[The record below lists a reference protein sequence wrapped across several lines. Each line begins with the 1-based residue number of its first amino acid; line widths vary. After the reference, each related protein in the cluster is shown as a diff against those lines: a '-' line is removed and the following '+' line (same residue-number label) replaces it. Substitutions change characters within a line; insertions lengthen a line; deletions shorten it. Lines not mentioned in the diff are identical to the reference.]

1 MATEIYLPKM
11 SDHMEEGIISRWL
24 VKEGETVTRGQVI
37 LEIETDKAVGE
48 IEAPSDGVLK
58 GVRAGDGATV
68 PVGETIAYVA
78 RPDESVPTLPPFG
91 AGKPDEVVES
101 AAASAP
107 ALAVQDPEAS
117 PSNNGPVLATP
128 VARKVAKALGIDI
141 SRVKGTGPGGRI
153 KEEDVHAYAAEIA
166 EKTQSTSASAPAPE
180 PQPIA
185 APSAPTTLPA
195 AAALPAGA
203 STLPLTQIQRITGQR
218 MLESIHQAPHFF
230 LQVNVN
236 MALAQRVVEKARQQV
251 EEETGARLSI
261 TALLVKAAS
270 LALKKYPRANSSF
283 QDDSLVCFPEVN
295 IGVAVGAEE
304 GLVVPVIK
312 QADRSSLADIAQ
324 ELNNFQVK
332 AKEMRFHPDELA
344 GGTFTISNLGMYGID
359 VFTAIINPPQS
370 SILAVGRIIQTP
382 TGLEDGSIA
391 LQPMMALTLSVDH
404 RCMDGLQGANFLTE
418 IKKRLEEP
426 YLML

>member
-11 SDHMEEGIISRWL
+11 SDHMEEGIIARWL
-24 VKEGETVTRGQVI
+24 VKEGETVTRGQVD

-68 PVGETIAYVA
+68 PVGETIAFVA

-91 AGKPDEVVES
+91 AGGPGKSLES
-101 AAASAP
+101 APVSDP
-107 ALAVQDPEAS
+107 ALTAQESEAS
-117 PSNNGPVLATP
+117 PSSNGPVPATP
-128 VARKVAKALGIDI
+128 VARRVAKELGVDI
-141 SRVKGTGPGGRI
+141 SRVKGTGPGGRV
-153 KEEDVHAYAAEIA
+153 KEEDVRAYA
-166 EKTQSTSASAPAPE
+166 EKTQSASAPAPQPKPTAVPPVQTQQPVPTP
-180 PQPIA
+180 PQA
-185 APSAPTTLPA
+185 VPSSPN
-195 AAALPAGA
+195 GH
-203 STLPLTQIQRITGQR
+203 STLPLTQIQQITGQR
-218 MLESIHQAPHFF
+218 MLESVHQAPHFY
-230 LQVNVN
+230 LQVSVN
-236 MALAQRVVEKARQQV
+236 MAAAQRVVEKARQQV

-261 TALLVKAAS
+261 TAVLLKAVS

-283 QDDSLVCFPEVN
+283 QEGSLFLHPEVN
-295 IGVAVGAEE
+295 IGVAVGAED

-312 QADRSSLADIAQ
+312 QADRKSLAEIAQ
-324 ELNNFQVK
+324 ELKNFQLK
-332 AKEMRFHPDELA
+332 ANEMRFTPDELS
-344 GGTFTISNLGMYGID
+344 GGTFTISNLGMFGID

-382 TGLEDGSIA
+382 TGMEDGSIA
-391 LQPMMALTLSVDH
+391 LQPLMALTLSVDH
-404 RCMDGLQGANFLTE
+404 RCMDGLQGAKFLAE